1 MSLGTILK
9 TVENAESAE
18 ALFEVMND
26 VVLMRRVQYS
36 AERFGETTGEYV
48 INATRRFE
56 GRADDAEWTALIGAA
71 QRDPD
76 PAAAA
81 LRRILEWA
89 LKHEDMEVA
98 ESNSYCSGRDG
109 QACSCSSR

>member
-1 MSLGTILK
+1 MSLGTILNAL
-9 TVENAESAE
+9 ENTERAE

-26 VVLMRRVQYS
+26 VVLMRRVQHS
-36 AERFGETTGEYV
+36 AERFGETAGEYV

-56 GRADDAEWTALIGAA
+56 ARADDTEWTGLIGVA
-71 QRDPD
+71 QSDPD

>member
-81 LRRILEWA
+81 LRRMLEWA
-89 LKHEDMEVA
+89 LKHEDAEAVA
-98 ESNSYCSGRDG
+98 GSGSG
-109 QACSCSSR
+109 SGASGPTCGCSSR